1 MPRFPGLGFVDCE
14 GTAPALLA
22 LEPRN
27 RGVGRLA
34 VGHLDKP
41 KTFGAAGIAVG
52 NDAGLVHHA
61 IRLKELAEGVISDG
75 KREIAYKDI
84 HLEFLG
90 ERR

>member
-1 MPRFPGLGFVDCE
+1 MTRFPGPGFVDCE
-14 GTAPALLA
+14 GTTRALLA
-22 LEPRN
+22 LETLN

-34 VGHLDKP
+34 VGHLDEP

-75 KREIAYKDI
+75 KGEVAYKDI
-84 HLEFLG
+84 HL
-90 ERR
+90 